1 MQIILDCSQYSGTA
15 LDRDIVAYAE
25 SNYDYDFQREF
36 AMDDSEQWQWEADEA
51 ISFMNDMEHH
61 NERYY
66 MIEENS
72 LYLMEMEDI
81 L

>member
-1 MQIILDCSQYSGTA
+1 MQLVIDDSQYSGTA

-25 SNYDYDFQREF
+25 SNYDYPFQRDF
-36 AMDDSEQWQWEADEA
+36 VMDDSEQWQWEADEA
-51 ISFMNDMEHH
+51 ISFMNDIEFP
-61 NERYY
+61 NRYY

-72 LYLMEMEDI
+72 LYLMEFEDI

>member
-1 MQIILDCSQYSGTA
+1 MQLVIDDSQYSGTA

-25 SNYDYDFQREF
+25 SNYDYDFERGF

-51 ISFMNDMEHH
+51 ISFMNDIEFP
-61 NERYY
+61 NRFY

-72 LYLMEMEDI
+72 LYLMDAEEMI
-81 L
+81 

>member
-51 ISFMNDMEHH
+51 ISFMNDIEFP
-61 NERYY
+61 NRFY

-72 LYLMEMEDI
+72 LYLMDAEEMI
-81 L
+81 